1 MKKEKNEVGFSLQ
14 GIKTEQFAIFEE
26 NFALKKEVSFETGL
40 EFKVD
45 QINKQVGVFFEVEYK
60 QGKKVFI
67 KISVSC
73 HFKIKQESWDSF
85 LMDSKILKIEKG
97 FLGHLAMLTIGT
109 ARGVLFAKTEGT
121 QFSKFIIPTLNV
133 NDIITEDAIFS
144 LNTF

>member
-1 MKKEKNEVGFSLQ
+1 MEKEKNEVGFSLQ

-26 NFALKKEVSFETGL
+26 NFVLKKEVSFGTGL

-45 QINKQVGVFFEVEYK
+45 QRNKQIGVFFVVEFR

-73 HFKIKQESWDSF
+73 HFKIKQESWDVF
-85 LMDSKILKIEKG
+85 LLDTNILKIEKG
-97 FLGHLAMLTIGT
+97 FLSHLAMLTIGT
-109 ARGVLFAKTEGT
+109 TRGVLFAKTEGT
-121 QFSKFIIPTLNV
+121 QFSKFIIPTINV

-144 LNTF
+144 LNTI

>member
-26 NFALKKEVSFETGL
+26 NFVLKKEVSFETGL

-45 QINKQVGVFFEVEYK
+45 QINKQIGVFFEVKFK
-60 QGKKVFI
+60 QGKKLFI

-73 HFKIKQESWDSF
+73 HFKIKQESWDAF
-85 LMDSKILKIEKG
+85 LMDSNILKIEKG
-97 FLGHLAMLTIGT
+97 FLSHLAMLTIGT
-109 ARGVLFAKTEGT
+109 TRGVLFAKTEGT

-133 NDIITEDAIFS
+133 NDIITEDAVFS
-144 LNTF
+144 LNTI